1 MDYTGLQLVYGIGP
15 RAAPTVDGNQ
25 VYVLGAMGKMLALRA
40 GTGEILWQKDFVR
53 DYGASV
59 PVWGMPG
66 APLVDGERVIALA
79 AGEPDAKVM
88 AFHRDTGEEIWR
100 SLSSDWEPGYT
111 QPVIFEFAGKRQ
123 LIIWHPRAISS
134 LDPAT
139 GEVYWEEPFVVSMGM
154 TVSTPILKGPYLF
167 VSSFYDGARMLK
179 LDEES
184 PGATL
189 LWRSSGQSETRTD
202 KIHTLINT
210 AVIQGDY
217 LYGIDSY
224 GQMRCLELTTRKTRL
239 GELGSHQRKTKVGGG
254 VFRSP
259 GRSLLHQQRPR
270 RADPS
275 QVIATGLSRV
285 ESDGADRA
293 HLAHGAETGAG
304 SRSLV
309 TPRLRQ
315 PPYFRPKR
323 QGDPEGFPR
332 KRRMRLTPVVFQVP
346 SLWKG
351 SRSGTLR
358 SHALLPDA
366 TAVRNHHHVE
376 LMFPSGFLET
386 PRCISNLDRG

>member
-1 MDYTGLQLVYGIGP
+1 M
-15 RAAPTVDGNQ
+15 
-25 VYVLGAMGKMLALRA
+25 
-40 GTGEILWQKDFVR
+40 
-53 DYGASV
+53 
-59 PVWGMPG
+59 
-66 APLVDGERVIALA
+66 DGERVIALA

-224 GQMRCLELTTRKTRL
+224 GQMRCLELTTGKRVWESLEATR
-239 GELGSHQRKTKVGGG
+239 EKQRWVAAFF
-254 VFRSP
+254 V
-259 GRSLLHQQRPR
+259 
-270 RADPS
+270 
-275 QVIATGLSRV
+275 
-285 ESDGADRA
+285 
-293 HLAHGAETGAG
+293 
-304 SRSLV
+304 
-309 TPRLRQ
+309 
-315 PPYFRPKR
+315 R
-323 QGDPEGFPR
+323 QGDRYFINNDRGELILAKLSPQGFHELSRTELIEPTSPTV
-332 KRRMRLTPVVFQVP
+332 RRRELGAVH
-346 SLWKG
+346 W
-351 SRSGTLR
+351 
-358 SHALLPDA
+358 SHPAYANLHIF
-366 TAVRNHHHVE
+366 VRNDKE
-376 LMFPSGFLET
+376 ILKASLAKEE
-386 PRCISNLDRG
+386 